1 MYEPLPTPLAD
12 HMTADLPIVADFTA
26 LDGTTYHKLEL
37 IIKRKQGSASVY
49 CLERDWQQTTAAH
62 LAYQMT
68 LNEALIDQ
76 VNILAERSERL
87 ARELERLH
95 GLASTSASDRDLGQ
109 LALLDTVK
117 RFSESN
123 RELQLERDGLRAAND
138 ELRRELSGLVPL
150 LSVPLTQEVNEI
162 VVLTTEM
169 VATSLYPAGELDAI
183 RDALEVAENENM
195 EGVGQPE
202 PESFACRY
210 GCGKVSESE
219 LGRKIHEGRR
229 HGGPFI
235 ESAPTPLA
243 VAPDDAPFVCS
254 QCNSSAF
261 TRSMTHPDRCMRCA
275 SKARQS
281 PHTFAE
287 AA

>member
-26 LDGTTYHKLEL
+26 IDGTTYHRLEL

-162 VVLTTEM
+162 VVRPYASGPIEPLDLDEALDLTPN
-169 VATSLYPAGELDAI
+169 PAD
-183 RDALEVAENENM
+183 D
-195 EGVGQPE
+195 QPE

>member
-1 MYEPLPTPLAD
+1 MYEPLPAPLQDYA
-12 HMTADLPIVADFTA
+12 TADQELLAEI
-26 LDGTTYHKLEL
+26 DGTTYHATTLVF
-37 IIKRKQGSASVY
+37 KRKDGQYIGVY
-49 CLERDWQQTTAAH
+49 CRYADWAMTAAGK
-62 LAYQMT
+62 LAHKDGVIAFQQQL
-68 LNEALIDQ
+68 LND
-76 VNILAERSERL
+76 LAERNER
-87 ARELERLH
+87 AERELEQLKRQL
-95 GLASTSASDRDLGQ
+95 GIAASDRDLGQ
-109 LALLDTVK
+109 QALLDSVN

-123 RELQLERDGLRAAND
+123 RQLLLERDGLRVAND
-138 ELRRELSGLVPL
+138 ELRRELSGLMPANTI
-150 LSVPLTQEVNEI
+150 PFTPEVNTIDMGTYTSGPIEPLNLDEALD
-162 VVLTTEM
+162 LTPN
-169 VATSLYPAGELDAI
+169 PAD
-183 RDALEVAENENM
+183 D
-195 EGVGQPE
+195 QPE

-229 HGGPFI
+229 HGGPFV
-235 ESAPTPLA
+235 ESAPTSLA